1 MPLRKIATTF
11 VSKFIAAFFNLLLLY
26 FTIKYM
32 GATQRGYITL
42 LILNLS
48 FVMLAAEWV
57 AGPVLVYFFAHH
69 NTSRLLKI
77 AYIWILLVCVLSLI
91 ILSFFSF
98 QFSIF
103 AFIVLCFFQC
113 AISLNNQ
120 LLIGFGKISN
130 QNLIQTIQPFFTL
143 IFTLFF
149 IYLGYCNV
157 NYFLI
162 SFLTSS
168 IVTFIIQQFF
178 VKFFQ
183 FKNQS
188 ADVTTFEVVK
198 KGSYTTASNIAHLIT
213 NRVSYFYINSLLGAA
228 ALGVY
233 SAAISLSEAVLMAA
247 SSAGVVHYSNITNSK
262 DVNQNQSQT
271 ILFAKYSLAI
281 TFFVFIIIYFIP
293 NHFFT
298 ELLGK
303 DFTEVKQFI
312 LIFLPGIIALS
323 ITHIFTHYFSGI
335 GNFRTPFFASLFS
348 CILVGTF
355 AKYSLLQFKQSGLLM
370 LTSIGL
376 VFQAIILIT
385 VFKLERNKYLQKK
398 L

>member
-26 FTIKYM
+26 LTIKYM

-77 AYIWILLVCVLSLI
+77 AYLWILLVCVLSLI

-130 QNLIQTIQPFFTL
+130 QNLIQIIQPFFTL

>member
-130 QNLIQTIQPFFTL
+130 QNLIQIIQPFFTL

-162 SFLTSS
+162 SFLTSC

-178 VKFFQ
+178 LKFFQ

-198 KGSYTTASNIAHLIT
+198 KGSYSTASNIAHLIT

-233 SAAISLSEAVLMAA
+233 STAISLSEAVLMAA

-303 DFTEVKQFI
+303 DFKEVKQFI

-348 CILVGTF
+348 CILVGSF
-355 AKYSLLQFKQSGLLM
+355 AEYSLLQFKQSGLLM

-376 VFQAIILIT
+376 VFQAIILVT